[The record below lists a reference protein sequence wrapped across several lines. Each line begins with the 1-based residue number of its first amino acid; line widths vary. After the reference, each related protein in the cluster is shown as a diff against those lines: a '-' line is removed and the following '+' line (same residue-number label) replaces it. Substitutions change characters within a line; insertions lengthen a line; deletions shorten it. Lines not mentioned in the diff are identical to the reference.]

1 MSPATPSRLAIG
13 VYREEFKNGRPEED
27 HTNEPNSLFKQ
38 MEGWGRVREPSE
50 GHRRKGEESRLSW
63 LWSEWTLVRVDL
75 GGHSGI
81 ESSYKP

>member
-1 MSPATPSRLAIG
+1 MNPILYLNKWKAGERS
-13 VYREEFKNGRPEED
+13 
-27 HTNEPNSLFKQ
+27 
-38 MEGWGRVREPSE
+38 EPSE

-81 ESSYKP
+81 ESSYKS